1 MVDTTVWDTVGTMD
15 TDTTT
20 ARGLLMPNL
29 KPKLKLILPLMLGTD
44 TMAVDTDMADTDM
57 ADTGMAADTADTTVM
72 ANRFLNSNILPFFKI
87 TPLWSFRNLHYCPL
101 QYY

>member
-1 MVDTTVWDTVGTMD
+1 MVDTTVSDTVGTMD

-29 KPKLKLILPLMLGTD
+29 KPKPKLKLILPLMLGTD
-44 TMAVDTDMADTDM
+44 TMAVDTDM

-72 ANRFLNSNILPFFKI
+72 ANRFLNSNILPFF
-87 TPLWSFRNLHYCPL
+87 
-101 QYY
+101 